1 MSIQAGLLRHQ
12 GETRRRT
19 METTIDTA
27 AAVPAFP
34 ATSKARLWTGR
45 VLTGLPALFMAWGAL
60 MSLTRH
66 PQAVEGATQMGFSPA
81 SLAPISIVTLFA
93 LACLALRRT
102 APFGAL
108 LLTGYL
114 GGAVSI
120 HVRQGDPLSAILL
133 PVIFSTLIWLGVY
146 LRDERVRAVSPIAR

>member
-1 MSIQAGLLRHQ
+1 
-12 GETRRRT
+12 

-34 ATSKARLWTGR
+34 VTSKSRLWAGR
-45 VLTGLPALFMAWGAL
+45 VLTGLPALFMAWGAI

-66 PQAVEGATQMGFSPA
+66 PQAVEGASQMGFSVA
-81 SLAPISIVTLFA
+81 SLTPISLIQLFA
-93 LACLALRRT
+93 VACLAARRT

-114 GGAVSI
+114 GGAVSV

-133 PVIFSTLIWLGVY
+133 PVIFSALIWLGLY
-146 LRDERVRAVSPIAR
+146 LRDERVRAISPVAR